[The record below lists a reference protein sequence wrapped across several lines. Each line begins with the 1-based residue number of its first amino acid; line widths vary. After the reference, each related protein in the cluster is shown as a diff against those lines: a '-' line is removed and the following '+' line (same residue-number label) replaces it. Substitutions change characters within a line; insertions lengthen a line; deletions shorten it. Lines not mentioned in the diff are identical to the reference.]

1 MGENINNQDVSSDFA
16 RVFSKKLRH
25 YINVK
30 QKTQEEVASAIGVSG
45 ATVSFWCK
53 GQRIPRMDKI
63 DKLCHLFGCSRDDLL
78 TDTPKPK
85 ETKLTL
91 DMTTEDAI
99 LIEWYHQTGEHNR
112 DLIRR
117 MMAYENILKKDTTDE
132 AM

>member
-1 MGENINNQDVSSDFA
+1 MSESFNNQDIPDDFA

-25 YINVK
+25 FINVK

-78 TDTPKPK
+78 TDESKPK
-85 ETKLTL
+85 EITPMI
-91 DMTTEDAI
+91 DMTTEDAL
-99 LIEWYHQTGEHNR
+99 LIEWYHGTGEHNR

-117 MMAYENILKKDTTDE
+117 MMAYENALKKDTTDE

>member
-1 MGENINNQDVSSDFA
+1 
-16 RVFSKKLRH
+16 
-25 YINVK
+25 
-30 QKTQEEVASAIGVSG
+30 
-45 ATVSFWCK
+45 
-53 GQRIPRMDKI
+53 MDKI

-85 ETKLTL
+85 ETKPTL